1 MGTMSLRNRYNAF
14 VDRHEIAWEITFAGL
29 AILYVVVG
37 FAGTETNDAAA
48 GAVSLADVALT
59 VVFVAEF
66 ATRFLAAR
74 ARRAYLRGHWI
85 DLVALV
91 PTVRGL
97 RTLRLLRLL
106 RLVRAF
112 AGVYRALNN
121 LDRIARHRGLARLI
135 VVWLAVMV
143 VCSVGFYLAENGV
156 SKWVTSP
163 LDALW
168 WGVVTLSTVGYG
180 DVYPLTPEGKLF
192 ASALMIL
199 GIGLFG
205 AITATMAS
213 YLVATQD
220 DDDGPLDHLRDLVRL
235 RDAGVLTAEE
245 FETKSVELVRRL

>member
-1 MGTMSLRNRYNAF
+1 MSLRDRYNAF
-14 VDRHEIAWEITFAGL
+14 IDRHEIAWELTFAGL

-37 FAGTETNDAAA
+37 FADT
-48 GAVSLADVALT
+48 GANEAEAQVVLLVNVALT
-59 VVFVAEF
+59 VVFAAEF

-74 ARRAYLRGHWI
+74 DRRAYLRGHWI

-97 RTLRLLRLL
+97 RALRLLRLL

-112 AGVYRALNN
+112 AGVYRALND

-143 VCSVGFYLAENGV
+143 VCSVGFYLAENGA

-180 DVYPLTPEGKLF
+180 DVYPVTPEGKLF

-213 YLVATQD
+213 YLVATQNGEA
-220 DDDGPLDHLRDLVRL
+220 DGPLDHLRDLVRL
-235 RDAGVLTAEE
+235 RDAGVVTADE
-245 FETKSVELVRRL
+245 FETKSIELVRRL

>member
-1 MGTMSLRNRYNAF
+1 VGAPVRGP
-14 VDRHEIAWEITFAGL
+14 RHPPCPHR
-29 AILYVVVG
+29 
-37 FAGTETNDAAA
+37 AADT
-48 GAVSLADVALT
+48 GATQSRAVPFADVALT
-59 VVFVAEF
+59 VVFAAEF
-66 ATRFLAAR
+66 ATRLLAAR
-74 ARRAYLRGHWI
+74 DRRAYLRGHWI

-91 PTVRGL
+91 PTARGL
-97 RTLRLLRLL
+97 RALRLLRLL

-112 AGVYRALNN
+112 AGVYRAVKD
-121 LDRIARHRGLARLI
+121 LDRLARHRGLAQLT

-180 DVYPLTPEGKLF
+180 DVYPVTPEGKLF

-205 AITATMAS
+205 AITAAMTS
-213 YLVATQD
+213 YLVATQHED
-220 DDDGPLDHLRDLVRL
+220 SSGPLDHLRELVRL

-245 FETKSVELVRRL
+245 FETKSVDLIRRL